1 MRACSLAA
9 GPDDAA
15 IRNILSGKSIHPR
28 QDTLEKIAGLMGC
41 GVDELLGV
49 DTAAR
54 KHRLGDGS
62 MSGESAAASGP
73 NEDLLAQVIE
83 GVEAES
89 LLLEFSLTPRQ
100 KARAIVL
107 FYKYFADKMGREREE
122 AFRDVVKTVAS

>member
-1 MRACSLAA
+1 MR
-9 GPDDAA
+9 
-15 IRNILSGKSIHPR
+15 
-28 QDTLEKIAGLMGC
+28 C

-62 MSGESAAASGP
+62 MSGESAAAGGP
-73 NEDLLAQVIE
+73 NEDPLAQVIE

-89 LLLEFSLTPRQ
+89 LLLEFTLTPRQ

-107 FYKYFADKMGREREE
+107 FYKYFADKMGRERDE
-122 AFRDVVKTVAS
+122 AFRDVVKAVAS